1 MLDTKLKN
9 MRRIKDCI
17 IVCCAL
23 IPALILVALYPK
35 MEKAMLTYQKNLE
48 EEIATEQVEVGYDYY
63 LEDNFINYAVEASY
77 YIYGQLYQEKLGSV
91 LDFSVLKEYGWV
103 NDYYRI
109 NNSTYYYAEL
119 GTKEEQSEVGEPEG
133 MPATEAGTETEG
145 AGTQAADIN
154 RTGTLTKKNSDRDLT
169 GLLRGIHGSLPVQ
182 YEEDGIKGFLALE
195 YDGFGQLSDIRYG
208 FAEDVEL
215 YDSDMYWRAS
225 ESIEK
230 YLNNTDFYVTQKLE
244 NANSA
249 YNTPSYDD
257 PEEEVDSGVYYET
270 PVRTEEPQLS
280 GIMSTQKTQEME
292 KYLQVCPRNFIIVF
306 ALPECDFLY
315 LTGGYVNYYG
325 WDSTNAYLATGTYWI
340 VLGLA
345 LTVALCALLLPFIKK
360 LQTGWEKLFCMPF
373 EVIGCLICGCIP
385 AAFGMFIVM
394 SHTTMKEMEMMAV
407 EQPVNFMG
415 SNLSAGTMYGIL
427 IVLNFLAWA
436 LIFFAEYVVIASIRQ
451 FFCGPKEYLKNRLL
465 IVKIWHWLKKQLR
478 RLYEYVTDID
488 INDKLIISILKIVGV
503 NFGILTILCCLW
515 FFGIPGL
522 LIYSI
527 VLFIVMRKYG
537 EKLQQQ
543 FKSILNATNQMA
555 QGDLKITMEKD
566 LGLFQPLGD
575 ELEKVQQGFAKA
587 VAEEAKSQNMKTE
600 LITNVSHDLKT
611 PLTAIITYVDLLKK
625 EGITDEERASYI
637 ATIDQKSQRLKVL
650 IEDLFEVSK
659 ANSGNIQMHFMDVDV
674 VNLMKQVRLEME
686 EKIADSDLNFRWNLP
701 EKHVILSLDGQRT
714 YRIFENLLNNIL
726 KYSMPYTRVYIDIL
740 EQGNEVHI
748 VFRNISAVEL
758 DGDGQNL
765 TERFV
770 RGDASRNTEGS
781 GLGLAIVKSFVEL
794 QNGRLN
800 IDVDGDLFK
809 VTIIWNRI

>member
-23 IPALILVALYPK
+23 IPALVLVALYPK
-35 MEKAMLTYQKNLE
+35 MEAAMLKYQAELE
-48 EEIATEQVEVGYDYY
+48 KEIEDTNAQNEYSYY

-77 YIYGQLYQEKLGSV
+77 YIYGQLYQEKLGSA
-91 LDFSVLKEYGWV
+91 LDFSVLKKYGWV

-109 NNSTYYYAEL
+109 NSDTYYYAEL
-119 GTKEEQSEVGEPEG
+119 FADATKTEVV
-133 MPATEAGTETEG
+133 
-145 AGTQAADIN
+145 
-154 RTGTLTKKNSDRDLT
+154 TKKNTEIDLSN
-169 GLLRGIHGSLPVQ
+169 LLHEGDKHLLNQ
-182 YEEDGIKGFLALE
+182 YQDYGIKGFMALE
-195 YDGFGQLSDIRYG
+195 YDGYGQLSDIRYA
-208 FAEDVEL
+208 FADGVEL
-215 YDSDMYWRAS
+215 YEQDMYWRAS
-225 ESIEK
+225 ESVEK
-230 YLNNTDFYVTQKLE
+230 YLNNADFYVTQKLDGAAGTAYE
-244 NANSA
+244 NQTYHGTASDMENLQDQIDIGESTVESGI
-249 YNTPSYDD
+249 YN
-257 PEEEVDSGVYYET
+257 EVPGGTET
-270 PVRTEEPQLS
+270 PVTREGGASSQT
-280 GIMSTQKTQEME
+280 GNVSTQKSMELE
-292 KYLQVCPRNFIIVF
+292 KYLQVCPRNFSIVF
-306 ALPECDFLY
+306 ALPECDFLHQNY
-315 LTGGYVNYYG
+315 IGDYYYG
-325 WDSTNAYLATGTYWI
+325 WNATSAYLATGTYWI
-340 VLGLA
+340 VIALA
-345 LTVALCALLLPFIKK
+345 AAVALMALILPFFKK

-373 EVIGCLICGCIP
+373 EIICFLIGGGF
-385 AAFGMFIVM
+385 AAATGMFVAM
-394 SHTTMKEMEMMAV
+394 SHTTMKEMEMIAV

-415 SNLSAGTMYGIL
+415 SNLSAGTLYGIL

-436 LIFFAEYVVIASIRQ
+436 LLFFAEYVVIASLRQ
-451 FFCGPKEYLKNRLL
+451 FFCGSKEYLKNRLL

-478 RLYEYVTDID
+478 RLHEYVMDID

-515 FFGIPGL
+515 FFGIVGL

-543 FKSILNATNQMA
+543 FKSLLNATNQMA
-555 QGDLKITMEKD
+555 QGDLKITMEKN

-625 EGITDEERASYI
+625 EGITDEERDSYI

-701 EKHVILSLDGQRT
+701 EKHVMLSLDGQRT

-726 KYSMPYTRVYIDIL
+726 KYSLPYTRVYIDIL
-740 EQGNEVHI
+740 EQGDEVYI

-758 DGDGQNL
+758 EGDGQNL
-765 TERFV
+765 TDRFV

-794 QNGRLN
+794 QNGKLN

>member
-23 IPALILVALYPK
+23 IPALVLVALYPK
-35 MEKAMLTYQKNLE
+35 MEAAMLKYQAELE
-48 EEIATEQVEVGYDYY
+48 KEIEDTNAQNEYSYY

-77 YIYGQLYQEKLGSV
+77 YIYGQLYQEKLGSA
-91 LDFSVLKEYGWV
+91 LDFSVLKKYGWV

-109 NNSTYYYAEL
+109 NSDTYYYAEL
-119 GTKEEQSEVGEPEG
+119 FADATKTEVV
-133 MPATEAGTETEG
+133 
-145 AGTQAADIN
+145 
-154 RTGTLTKKNSDRDLT
+154 TKKNTEIDLSN
-169 GLLRGIHGSLPVQ
+169 LLHEGDKHLLNQ
-182 YEEDGIKGFLALE
+182 YQDYGIKGFMALE
-195 YDGFGQLSDIRYG
+195 YDGYGQLSDIRYA
-208 FAEDVEL
+208 FADGVEL
-215 YDSDMYWRAS
+215 YEQDMYWRAS
-225 ESIEK
+225 ESVEK
-230 YLNNTDFYVTQKLE
+230 YLNNADFYVTQKLDGAAGTAYE
-244 NANSA
+244 NQTYHGTASDMENLQDQIDIGESTVESGI
-249 YNTPSYDD
+249 YN
-257 PEEEVDSGVYYET
+257 EVPGGTET
-270 PVRTEEPQLS
+270 PVTTEGGASSQT
-280 GIMSTQKTQEME
+280 GNVSTQKSMELE
-292 KYLQVCPRNFIIVF
+292 KYLQVCPRNFSIVF
-306 ALPECDFLY
+306 ALPECDFLHQNY
-315 LTGGYVNYYG
+315 IGDYYYG
-325 WDSTNAYLATGTYWI
+325 WNATSAYLATGTYWI
-340 VLGLA
+340 VIALA
-345 LTVALCALLLPFIKK
+345 AAVALMALILPFFKK

-373 EVIGCLICGCIP
+373 EIICFLIGGGF
-385 AAFGMFIVM
+385 AAATGMFVAM
-394 SHTTMKEMEMMAV
+394 SHTTMKEMEMIAV

-415 SNLSAGTMYGIL
+415 SNLSAGTLYGIL

-436 LIFFAEYVVIASIRQ
+436 LLFFAEYVVIASLRQ

-478 RLYEYVTDID
+478 RLYEYVMDID

-515 FFGIPGL
+515 FFGIVGL
-522 LIYSI
+522 LIYSM

-543 FKSILNATNQMA
+543 FKSLLNATNQMA
-555 QGDLKITMEKD
+555 QGDLKITMEKN

-625 EGITDEERASYI
+625 EGITDEERDSYI

-701 EKHVILSLDGQRT
+701 EKHVMLSLDGQRT

-726 KYSMPYTRVYIDIL
+726 KYSLPYTRVYIDIL
-740 EQGNEVHI
+740 EQGDEVYI

-758 DGDGQNL
+758 EGDGQNL
-765 TERFV
+765 TDRFV

-794 QNGRLN
+794 QNGKLN